1 MEIQNWKIKFRDEVK
16 GPWKQVFDKI
26 FFRIIKGWMA
36 CNCIKEIAKERS
48 AKFSINKETAHSM
61 QIRKQ

>member
-1 MEIQNWKIKFRDEVK
+1 MKWKDRENARIDTLLF
-16 GPWKQVFDKI
+16 QVFGKI
-26 FFRIIKGWMA
+26 FCRIIKGWMA

>member
-1 MEIQNWKIKFRDEVK
+1 MKWKDRENAQTGTLLF
-16 GPWKQVFDKI
+16 QVFDKI
-26 FFRIIKGWMA
+26 FFRIIKGWMS

-48 AKFSINKETAHSM
+48 AKFRINKETAHSM

>member
-1 MEIQNWKIKFRDEVK
+1 
-16 GPWKQVFDKI
+16 
-26 FFRIIKGWMA
+26 MA

-48 AKFSINKETAHSM
+48 AKFSINKETAHSI

>member
-1 MEIQNWKIKFRDEVK
+1 MKWKDRENAQTGTLLF
-16 GPWKQVFDKI
+16 QVFDKI
-26 FFRIIKGWMA
+26 FFRIINGWMA

-48 AKFSINKETAHSM
+48 AKFSINKETAHSI